1 MCGGKKMRCEE
12 PVKIIEILRLTE
24 QGYSQREIAKSVKCG
39 KSTVGEIQKR
49 CRNCKLQYDAAAIM
63 TNDEIRMLLYPD
75 SFGRSIKRDPDW
87 PSIHARLQANK
98 RLNLQYLWEEYRAK
112 NTQGLSYSRFCK
124 RYLDWK
130 NETGKNVIMVQY
142 REPGK
147 ELFVDWM
154 GDTLDC
160 IVDSSTGETLTA
172 HFFVATLGDSSYP
185 YVEAFPDEKLD
196 KWLQAHVNAL
206 RYLGGV
212 PRVIVPDNCKTATT
226 KPNYYDPAINHSYWD
241 FAQHYELAILPARVR
256 EPQDKAPV
264 ESSVGWLETWL
275 LEWLR
280 GKHFF
285 SFTALNNEIQYR
297 VKELIKRPFQ
307 KRKGSRQ
314 SVFEELDKPALR
326 PLPYTQY
333 EYADYIV
340 RRTPANY
347 HVEYDAFNYS
357 VPHGLYKQ
365 LVTIRATT
373 TTIEILN
380 DNRERV
386 ALHQRRYTGSR
397 YVTNLGHM
405 PPHHRHQHNANSFD
419 GTKYRLWAG
428 SIGEQTYAAIDHLL
442 SSQIVEEQ
450 AYRSCMGILQCSK
463 KYGNERL
470 EAACAKAITMKSCTY
485 STITTILKNGQDKV
499 SSSKADKPTPLHENL
514 RGSEEYV

>member
-1 MCGGKKMRCEE
+1 M
-12 PVKIIEILRLTE
+12 
-24 QGYSQREIAKSVKCG
+24 
-39 KSTVGEIQKR
+39 
-49 CRNCKLQYDAAAIM
+49 
-63 TNDEIRMLLYPD
+63 
-75 SFGRSIKRDPDW
+75 
-87 PSIHARLQANK
+87 
-98 RLNLQYLWEEYRAK
+98 
-112 NTQGLSYSRFCK
+112 
-124 RYLDWK
+124 
-130 NETGKNVIMVQY
+130 
-142 REPGK
+142 
-147 ELFVDWM
+147 
-154 GDTLDC
+154 
-160 IVDSSTGETLTA
+160 
-172 HFFVATLGDSSYP
+172 
-185 YVEAFPDEKLD
+185 
-196 KWLQAHVNAL
+196 
-206 RYLGGV
+206 
-212 PRVIVPDNCKTATT
+212 IVPDNCKTATT

-514 RGSEEYV
+514 RGSEAYV

>member
-226 KPNYYDPAINHSYWD
+226 KRIEMLRTFSRSPSQKRRFWCLPNLLRVTGPVCVPAGWLP
-241 FAQHYELAILPARVR
+241 YELWQTCDNSAGTASPCRTVRRCSGIRKRIPPRAIL
-256 EPQDKAPV
+256 
-264 ESSVGWLETWL
+264 
-275 LEWLR
+275 
-280 GKHFF
+280 
-285 SFTALNNEIQYR
+285 
-297 VKELIKRPFQ
+297 
-307 KRKGSRQ
+307 
-314 SVFEELDKPALR
+314 
-326 PLPYTQY
+326 
-333 EYADYIV
+333 
-340 RRTPANY
+340 
-347 HVEYDAFNYS
+347 
-357 VPHGLYKQ
+357 
-365 LVTIRATT
+365 
-373 TTIEILN
+373 
-380 DNRERV
+380 
-386 ALHQRRYTGSR
+386 
-397 YVTNLGHM
+397 M
-405 PPHHRHQHNANSFD
+405 
-419 GTKYRLWAG
+419 
-428 SIGEQTYAAIDHLL
+428 
-442 SSQIVEEQ
+442 
-450 AYRSCMGILQCSK
+450 
-463 KYGNERL
+463 
-470 EAACAKAITMKSCTY
+470 
-485 STITTILKNGQDKV
+485 
-499 SSSKADKPTPLHENL
+499 
-514 RGSEEYV
+514 